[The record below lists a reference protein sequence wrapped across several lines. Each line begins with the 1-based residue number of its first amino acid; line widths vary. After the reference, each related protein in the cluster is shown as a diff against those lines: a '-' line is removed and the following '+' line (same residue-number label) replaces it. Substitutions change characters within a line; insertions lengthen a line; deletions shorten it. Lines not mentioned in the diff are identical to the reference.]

1 LADGPRGTF
10 GDNDGRLTMSRR
22 IGRRPDELL
31 AGDASMLASDAPAR
45 AGKTAM
51 PGGPLSVQALAE
63 LQQTAGNRAATHL
76 LVQRAK
82 VLHVQRDDY
91 PYGGA
96 NVTPHIHRY
105 GTDCHLKILDGKSI
119 RRINLVQGGKRYPQG
134 VAEAF
139 ALARAAGNT
148 TLVEAIKTCI
158 RGIGPFGRPGS
169 AQHK

>member
-1 LADGPRGTF
+1 
-10 GDNDGRLTMSRR
+10 MSRR
-22 IGRRPDELL
+22 ISHQPDEMALDGAL
-31 AGDASMLASDAPAR
+31 RTRRAQFRAEEHAHRSAAPSA
-45 AGKTAM
+45 
-51 PGGPLSVQALAE
+51 PLSVQGLSVV
-63 LQQTAGNRAATHL
+63 QRTAGNRAASK
-76 LVQRAK
+76 LVLQRAQ
-82 VLHVQRDDY
+82 VLQVQRDDY

-105 GTDCHLKILDGKSI
+105 GLNSHLKILEGKSI

-139 ALARAAGNT
+139 ELARAAGNA

-169 AQHK
+169 EQT